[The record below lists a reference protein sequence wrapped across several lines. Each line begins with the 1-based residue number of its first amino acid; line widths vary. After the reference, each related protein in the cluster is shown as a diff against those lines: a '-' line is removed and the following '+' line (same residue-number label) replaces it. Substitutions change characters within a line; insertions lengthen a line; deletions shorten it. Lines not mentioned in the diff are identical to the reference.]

1 MPDDSTYHRSRRP
14 EIILK
19 QAVTGLRTLI
29 EERGGI
35 KGRMGDLLRDPVSQ
49 DSVLGFPLIS
59 VAEFPGFP
67 VSIAEAKG

>member
-1 MPDDSTYHRSRRP
+1 MTNPVAGP
-14 EIILK
+14 
-19 QAVTGLRTLI
+19 ALRALI

-67 VSIAEAKG
+67 VSIAEAKEILTRLVQH